1 MYSKELTPHPHS
13 GISRRE
19 LLKAMAIGCAGLLSS
34 SLIASTSAGFREPGG
49 PVRQG
54 QALSEKQ
61 MQLLRE
67 LVETI
72 IPLTDTPGAA
82 ETDTH
87 GFIDDQ
93 LANCR
98 APEEAKQFIA
108 QLDRFDQKCQQ
119 HWNGSFAVLS
129 AQDKQAAMSACARHQ
144 SPFETLPEDFFFKL
158 KALTVLGYYSSE
170 AGASQELVY
179 LPIPGGYLGDFK
191 VSGNGGRAF
200 SPRVF

>member
-1 MYSKELTPHPHS
+1 MPDGETTPQPHT
-13 GISRRE
+13 GISRRA
-19 LLKAMAIGCAGLLSS
+19 LLQAMVLGCAGLLSS
-34 SLIASTSAGFREPGG
+34 SLLAGTTTGFRQSGG

-54 QALSEKQ
+54 QALSETQ
-61 MQLLRE
+61 MKLLRA

-72 IPLTDTPGAA
+72 IPQTDTPGAA

-98 APEEAKQFIA
+98 APEEAIQFKSE
-108 QLDRFDQKCQQ
+108 LDQFDEQCRQ
-119 HWNGSFAVLS
+119 HWNMGFADLS
-129 AQDKQAAMSACARHQ
+129 APNKQAAMSACTQ
-144 SPFETLPEDFFFKL
+144 QQVPFKDLPADFFYKL
-158 KALTVLGYYSSE
+158 KALTILGYYSSE

-191 VSGNGGRAF
+191 ISDNGGRAF
-200 SPRVF
+200 SPPVF